1 MRSKYK
7 SKHIQISHIKVT
19 SESRVRF
26 LGIYVDNRLN
36 FDYHASQL
44 CKKASKKLH
53 ALPKIFEY
61 VKTSRRSVFVSS
73 FIISMFYLFPSNL
86 DVS

>member
-19 SESRVRF
+19 SESRVRI
-26 LGIYVDNRLN
+26 LGIYVDNTLS

-44 CKKASKKLH
+44 CKNASKILY

-61 VKTSRRSVFVSS
+61 VKTSRRRVFVSS
-73 FIISMFYLFPSNL
+73 FIISQFFLFPSNL

>member
-1 MRSKYK
+1 MRSKCK
-7 SKHIQISHIKVT
+7 SKHIHISHIKVT

-26 LGIYVDNRLN
+26 LGVYVDNRLS
-36 FDYHASQL
+36 FDYHASKL
-44 CKKASKKLH
+44 CNKASEKLH

-61 VKTSRRSVFVSS
+61 VKTSRRRVFVSS
-73 FIISMFYLFPSNL
+73 FIISQFCLFPSNL

>member
-1 MRSKYK
+1 MRSKCK

-26 LGIYVDNRLN
+26 LGIYVDNKLN
-36 FDYHASQL
+36 FDYHANQL
-44 CKKASKKLH
+44 CKKTSKKLH

-61 VKTSRRSVFVSS
+61 VKTSRRRVFVSS
-73 FIISMFYLFPSNL
+73 FIISQFYLLPSNL

>member
-1 MRSKYK
+1 MRSKCK

-73 FIISMFYLFPSNL
+73 LIISVFYLFPSNL